1 MTRRTEREWKKVEL
15 ATDGEKLY
23 IYRRQVIHGAVN
35 VKCTATEEKKR
46 KEGEKE
52 EKRKKHLGCKPTHKK
67 KKKRLLWSEG
77 HKLCTKEF
85 RPVFFFFLPEFGF
98 VSCVVLVNLKK
109 KRYTGEKGKKKKNSQ
124 VLREGRR
131 CTPTQQKEQD
141 EIISSRD
148 C

>member
-67 KKKRLLWSEG
+67 KKKEAAVVR
-77 HKLCTKEF
+77 
-85 RPVFFFFLPEFGF
+85 RPQAMYKRIQASVFFFIP
-98 VSCVVLVNLKK
+98 
-109 KRYTGEKGKKKKNSQ
+109 
-124 VLREGRR
+124 
-131 CTPTQQKEQD
+131 
-141 EIISSRD
+141 
-148 C
+148 